1 LSGGSSA
8 ELNSSYPPSPSSSG
22 PLSPTTT
29 PSPASPSRG
38 ARGPPSHGQD
48 YEGRA
53 AGVVQEAAV
62 RRSSGMVTMAAVEG
76 GGGVRA
82 SMADGSLLETLKRL
96 KSNDRD
102 LTEFKTPPT
111 IMQELQAS
119 TLELI
124 KIISDCLVFNTHLKV
139 CAAFSAFA
147 LSLLSFFW
155 SRTHFATCCAEI
167 GSVGLRDEGGR
178 GEAARRGASR
188 ELDPRIPQ
196 HHVVQ
201 PR

>member
-1 LSGGSSA
+1 
-8 ELNSSYPPSPSSSG
+8 
-22 PLSPTTT
+22 
-29 PSPASPSRG
+29 
-38 ARGPPSHGQD
+38 
-48 YEGRA
+48 
-53 AGVVQEAAV
+53 
-62 RRSSGMVTMAAVEG
+62 MVTMAAVEGGG

-147 LSLLSFFW
+147 LSSFVLLEPNS
-155 SRTHFATCCAEI
+155 
-167 GSVGLRDEGGR
+167 LRHVLR
-178 GEAARRGASR
+178 RNWICRVAR
-188 ELDPRIPQ
+188 
-196 HHVVQ
+196 
-201 PR
+201 